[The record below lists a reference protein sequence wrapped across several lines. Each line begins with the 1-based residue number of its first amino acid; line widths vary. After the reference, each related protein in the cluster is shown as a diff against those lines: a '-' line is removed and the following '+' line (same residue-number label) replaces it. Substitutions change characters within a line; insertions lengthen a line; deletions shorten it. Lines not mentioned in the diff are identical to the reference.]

1 MIFRSLATALFCS
14 AGVAFAQ
21 APATEPAPAE
31 DSLFIDF
38 EKAIETVVKNN
49 ADIQEAKF
57 LWRSNAELASGAYG
71 DFEPHLVGRL
81 NKERGDSPSALFT
94 ETKDEYKLG
103 VQGKL
108 PTGTEYNAGFNQ
120 ATYTHSDYT
129 SELYFGAY
137 NSERPERNVAILQAF
152 LQNFQMLTITDGVAR
167 LFGQLKASLRRQS
180 VQVAPFDLMIG
191 SIALEN
197 GCRVATGNVR
207 HFRHIKKLTLCDWI
221 RGTV

>member
-1 MIFRSLATALFCS
+1 MPVLLDTDVAINLMRHSPFTLNCLANCQDTVFLSSIS
-14 AGVAFAQ
+14 A
-21 APATEPAPAE
+21 
-31 DSLFIDF
+31 
-38 EKAIETVVKNN
+38 
-49 ADIQEAKF
+49 
-57 LWRSNAELASGAYG
+57 
-71 DFEPHLVGRL
+71 
-81 NKERGDSPSALFT
+81 
-94 ETKDEYKLG
+94 
-103 VQGKL
+103 
-108 PTGTEYNAGFNQ
+108 
-120 ATYTHSDYT
+120 

-207 HFRHIKKLTLCDWI
+207 HFRHIKELTLCDWI